1 MLQRGPTHLSAP
13 RPECIS
19 GGFVAGVPL
28 EEWMKGFKLPGL
40 WGIIAANPG
49 ADSASSLLR
58 DGIALEE
65 PGVEGGFPFR
75 MRLSPFKSAE
85 GLLPSSAGFPSSRGD
100 TPGAAFP
107 QQPEAQGV
115 RGSPSAA
122 PGSSAAAR
130 SRPRLCPWGEGCIA
144 HSANQGYGADTRS
157 PAALPRSL
165 PPRPVSLLIG
175 R

>member
-1 MLQRGPTHLSAP
+1 
-13 RPECIS
+13 
-19 GGFVAGVPL
+19 
-28 EEWMKGFKLPGL
+28 MKGLKLPGL

-65 PGVEGGFPFR
+65 PGLEGGFPFR

-122 PGSSAAAR
+122 PGVLSCCPQSSTPLSLGR
-130 SRPRLCPWGEGCIA
+130 RLHCPLC
-144 HSANQGYGADTRS
+144 
-157 PAALPRSL
+157 
-165 PPRPVSLLIG
+165 
-175 R
+175 